1 MPKRSLIY
9 LTSVQVKSH
18 RLIAYTI
25 KTKEPP
31 ANQALL
37 LTLATLGSLEV
48 FSRNRLLAATI
59 RCDTCHHKGDNL
71 YS

>member
-1 MPKRSLIY
+1 MKMERSLIY
-9 LTSVQVKSH
+9 LTLVQVKSH

-37 LTLATLGSLEV
+37 LTLASLGSLEV
-48 FSRNRLLAATI
+48 FFLKPPFSGYDKSQYRPSPR
-59 RCDTCHHKGDNL
+59 R
-71 YS
+71 

>member
-1 MPKRSLIY
+1 MPKHSLIY
-9 LTSVQVKSH
+9 LTLVQVKSH

-31 ANQALL
+31 ANQDLL
-37 LTLATLGSLEV
+37 LTLASLGSLEV

-59 RCDTCHHKGDNL
+59 RVNTGHRHGDNL